1 VFFCSLQITLF
12 RLWHPRKPE
21 YLLCAD
27 SEAEM
32 EEWIGAILIEQ
43 YRHQANRLTVVQGA
57 LIVSY
62 VCRVVSCR
70 VVGRVVGRVMC
81 RVVSCVWCVV
91 CVVCVVS
98 C

>member
-1 VFFCSLQITLF
+1 LCVCPFAGDLQITLF

-43 YRHQANRLTVVQGA
+43 YRHEAKRLTVVQGTLA
-57 LIVSY
+57 AARAHIPYTVQK
-62 VCRVVSCR
+62 R
-70 VVGRVVGRVMC
+70 
-81 RVVSCVWCVV
+81 
-91 CVVCVVS
+91 
-98 C
+98 